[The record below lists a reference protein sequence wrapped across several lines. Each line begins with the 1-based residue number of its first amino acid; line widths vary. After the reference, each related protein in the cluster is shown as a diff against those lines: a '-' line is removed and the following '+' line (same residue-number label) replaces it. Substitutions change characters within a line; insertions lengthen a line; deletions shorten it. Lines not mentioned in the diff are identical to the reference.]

1 MQPTTDQLDPVAAPG
16 GSLGRRR
23 IQLWPRTLAGRLI
36 AGVISLVVVVV
47 LASASVTYVAVRT
60 YLSQRL
66 DQQVES
72 TASAALRQ
80 FADLRDQTAASPSFE
95 APQQVWLEV
104 LDLTGDPQLTI
115 GQRAAVAAKELR
127 LTGSDVSYLLGEPNT
142 LRTVLTTDK
151 QALRVTALPRVF
163 QQLDA
168 DGDVV
173 GSFPGILVVGLST
186 TDLKATLDHLLLLE
200 VLIAS
205 GVVLLASGL
214 TTLGVRTG
222 LRPLYRVTRTARVVA
237 AELSP
242 EGAGLDRRVPF
253 DDPDSE
259 VGQLAESVNTLL
271 SAVEVQF
278 AERRASEDRM
288 RQFLADASHEL
299 RTPLTSIRGYAELAR
314 LQRRM
319 AGPGDGTGTATAT
332 ETDDDVLGRI
342 EAEGVRMSR
351 LVEDL
356 LTLARHD
363 RGVQVEYQPVNA
375 ADLVDEVVFGA
386 RAAHPGRPITAE
398 VDSFTLLAD
407 RDQMVRVLRNLVTNA
422 AVHTVVGGR
431 IRVTG
436 RIVGPDAVFQV
447 IDSGPGLTP
456 DQAAHVFER
465 FWRADKARV
474 RASGGTGLGLAIVA
488 SLVHAHG
495 GTVRFDSSPASGST
509 VTVVVPVEPAA
520 ARDPDDAP
528 STGPAA
534 ISTLRDRLP
543 PASPRNPRAGAL

>member
-1 MQPTTDQLDPVAAPG
+1 MGYRAAPVPSAWPPFPVGPSGPAG
-16 GSLGRRR
+16 GRSSGPSRGRRV
-23 IQLWPRTLAGRLI
+23 QLWPRTLAGRLI

-47 LASASVTYVAVRT
+47 LASASVTFVAVRT

-80 FADLRDQTAASPSFE
+80 FADLRDQTASVPSFQ

-104 LDLTGDPQLTI
+104 LDLTGDPQLTD

-142 LRTVLTTDK
+142 LRTVVTTD
-151 QALRVTALPRVF
+151 QQTLRVLALPRVF

-173 GSFPGILVVGLST
+173 GSLTGILVVGLST
-186 TDLKATLDHLLLLE
+186 ADLRATLDHLLVLE

-222 LRPLYRVTRTARVVA
+222 LRPLYRVTRTARAVA

-253 DDPDSE
+253 DDPESE

-314 LQRRM
+314 LRRRM
-319 AGPGDGTGTATAT
+319 AGPAAAGA
-332 ETDDDVLGRI
+332 ETDEDVLGRI

-363 RGVQVEYQPVNA
+363 RGVQVEYQPVDA
-375 ADLVDEVVFGA
+375 ADLVDEVIFGA
-386 RAAHPGRPITAE
+386 RAAHPGRPIEAE
-398 VDSFTLLAD
+398 VESFTLLAD
-407 RDQMVRVLRNLVTNA
+407 RDQLVRVLRNLVTNA

-436 RIVGPDAVFQV
+436 RVAGPDAVFQV
-447 IDSGPGLTP
+447 IDSGPGLAP

-495 GTVRFDSSPASGST
+495 GSVRFDSSPASGST
-509 VTVVVPVEPAA
+509 VTVVLPIEPAA
-520 ARDPDDAP
+520 ARAP
-528 STGPAA
+528 GDQTDGDSD
-534 ISTLRDRLP
+534 SW
-543 PASPRNPRAGAL
+543 

>member
-1 MQPTTDQLDPVAAPG
+1 MAGFPAMPNPATPWPPAPG
-16 GSLGRRR
+16 LGVEVHGGSPSGRRR
-23 IQLWPRTLAGRLI
+23 PQWWPRSLAGRLI

-47 LASASVTYVAVRT
+47 LASATVTYVAVRT

-72 TASAALRQ
+72 TAAAALRQ
-80 FADLRDQTAASPSFE
+80 FADLRDETASSPAFE
-95 APQQVWLEV
+95 TPQQVWLEV
-104 LDLTGDPQLTI
+104 LDLTGDPQLTDN
-115 GQRAAVAAKELR
+115 QRARVSAKELQ
-127 LTGSDVSYLLGEPNT
+127 LTGAEVSYLLGEPNT
-142 LRTVLTTDK
+142 LRTVVTLDQRT
-151 QALRVTALPRVF
+151 LRVVALPRVF

-168 DGDVV
+168 GGTSI

-186 TDLKATLDHLLLLE
+186 SDLKATLDHLLLLE
-200 VLIAS
+200 VLIAG

-222 LRPLYRVTRTARVVA
+222 LRPLYRVTRTARAVA

-242 EGAGLDRRVPF
+242 EGAGLDRRVPPG
-253 DDPDSE
+253 DPESE
-259 VGQLAESVNTLL
+259 VGQLAESLNTLL

-319 AGPGDGTGTATAT
+319 AGASSAADAAAGAELPAAAG
-332 ETDDDVLGRI
+332 DDDVLGRI

-363 RGVQVEYQPVNA
+363 RGVQVEYQPVDA
-375 ADLVDEVVFGA
+375 ADLVDEVIFGA
-386 RAAHPGRPITAE
+386 RAAHPGRPIAAE

-407 RDQMVRVLRNLVTNA
+407 RDQLVRVLRNLVTNA
-422 AVHTVVGGR
+422 AVHTMIGGP
-431 IRVTG
+431 IRVVA
-436 RIVGPDAVFQV
+436 RVVGPDAVFQV
-447 IDSGPGLTP
+447 IDSGPGLPP

-495 GTVRFDSSPASGST
+495 GTVRFDSSPALGST
-509 VTVVVPVEPAA
+509 VTVTIPLEPPGAW
-520 ARDPDDAP
+520 DLDSDAD
-528 STGPAA
+528 SEMDTA
-534 ISTLRDRLP
+534 
-543 PASPRNPRAGAL
+543 

>member
-1 MQPTTDQLDPVAAPG
+1 
-16 GSLGRRR
+16 
-23 IQLWPRTLAGRLI
+23 
-36 AGVISLVVVVV
+36 VIVV
-47 LASASVTYVAVRT
+47 LASATVTYAAVRT

-72 TASAALRQ
+72 TATAALRQ
-80 FADLRDQTAASPSFE
+80 FADLRDQTASSPSLE
-95 APQQVWLEV
+95 TPQQVWLEV
-104 LDLTGDPQLTI
+104 LDLTGGPQLTN

-142 LRTVLTTDK
+142 LRTVVTSDNQT
-151 QALRVTALPRVF
+151 LRVTALPRVF
-163 QQLDA
+163 QELDA
-168 DGDVV
+168 DGDVI
-173 GSFPGILVVGLST
+173 GSFAGILVVGLST
-186 TDLKATLDHLLLLE
+186 ADLRATLDHLLLLE
-200 VLIAS
+200 SLIAT

-222 LRPLYRVTRTARVVA
+222 LRPLYRVTRTAQAVA

-242 EGAGLDRRVPF
+242 EGAGLDRRVPL
-253 DDPDSE
+253 DDPQSE

-278 AERRASEDRM
+278 AQRRASEDRM

-319 AGPGDGTGTATAT
+319 AGPAPTGMPG
-332 ETDDDVLGRI
+332 DDDVLGRI

-375 ADLVDEVVFGA
+375 ADLVEEVISGA
-386 RAAHPGRPITAE
+386 LAAHPDRPIVAE
-398 VDSFTLLAD
+398 VDPFTLLAD
-407 RDQMVRVLRNLVTNA
+407 RDQLVRVLRNLVTNA
-422 AVHTVVGGR
+422 AVHTVAGGR

-436 RIVGPDAVFQV
+436 RVVGPDAVFQV
-447 IDSGPGLTP
+447 IDSGPGLTS

-495 GTVRFDSSPASGST
+495 GSVRFDSSPAAGST
-509 VTVVVPVEPAA
+509 VTVTLPLEPVAA
-520 ARDPDDAP
+520 HDSDEDEQGDID
-528 STGPAA
+528 SG
-534 ISTLRDRLP
+534 
-543 PASPRNPRAGAL
+543 